1 MRYLSAIIAF
11 TLLHCKTNRERTDPP
26 PNQPAADTVRVISPP
41 QDISYENLYGLYL
54 HESNGPGFHSTI
66 EIKPMGND
74 LHFILTVQQPGC
86 EWELQGTM
94 AMMYNQENEYAGF
107 YDSETC
113 RLVFTFFLKTSQLR
127 VETAG
132 LCVALPGRCSVGGV
146 YRLAGTNP

>member
-1 MRYLSAIIAF
+1 MRNLLVFTILALLNCKPGRESAKNPEV
-11 TLLHCKTNRERTDPP
+11 HYTDSVPVASLP
-26 PNQPAADTVRVISPP
+26 ENV
-41 QDISYENLYGLYL
+41 SYENLYGLYL

-74 LHFILTVQQPGC
+74 LQFTLTVQQPGC

-94 AMMYNQENEYAGF
+94 AMMYYLENEYAGF

-113 RLVFTFFLKTSQLR
+113 RLVFTFFLNLNQVR

-132 LCVALPGRCSVGGV
+132 LCVALPARCSVGGL
-146 YRLAGTNP
+146 YKAAGP